1 MRNSFSIIAL
11 LLFSFLSADTLEA
24 KRFRF
29 TGGGEIS
36 KSSKDEDTCKLTV
49 GDLLITLSSE
59 VKGLKNKP
67 DKLVLYFHVRVEN
80 PTEGTQTFEFPP
92 ESYLKEASGQIYRY
106 TEPDAAIDQLINRSA
121 GFRTVLVG
129 GLAGPLAG
137 AAVTDAVEKEF
148 RGRYGA
154 NALRSGMIPAHSF
167 IEGIVFFEPFK
178 NDDKRPLEL
187 VVPGWPSIALDYR

>member
-1 MRNSFSIIAL
+1 M
-11 LLFSFLSADTLEA
+11 
-24 KRFRF
+24 
-29 TGGGEIS
+29 
-36 KSSKDEDTCKLTV
+36 
-49 GDLLITLSSE
+49 
-59 VKGLKNKP
+59 
-67 DKLVLYFHVRVEN
+67 LYFHVRVEN

-106 TEPDAAIDQLINRSA
+106 TQPDAAIDQLINRSA
-121 GFRTVLVG
+121 GFRTIIVG